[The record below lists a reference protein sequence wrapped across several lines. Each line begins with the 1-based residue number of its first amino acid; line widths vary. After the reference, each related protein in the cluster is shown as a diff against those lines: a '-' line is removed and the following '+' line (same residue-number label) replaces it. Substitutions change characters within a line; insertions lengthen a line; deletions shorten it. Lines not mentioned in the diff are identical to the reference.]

1 MYFSGLRYGV
11 YQNAVLYGMSFILL
25 VLTFLYISFA
35 KIFCQNLV
43 KKNCKYVVRIYS
55 KYGGIR
61 RGKGHGMYLSGEPKI
76 CAAIAMKVYRLW

>member
-1 MYFSGLRYGV
+1 MDD
-11 YQNAVLYGMSFILL
+11 
-25 VLTFLYISFA
+25 LTFLYISFA

-55 KYGGIR
+55 KYGGIIC
-61 RGKGHGMYLSGEPKI
+61 GKGHGMYLSGEPKI